1 MNETEVQ
8 FRTAT
13 FGGFQ
18 KQDVMIYIE
27 TASREHREK
36 LEELQRQLDE
46 AGAARASLEEELAAA
61 RAQSGEQEQELQ
73 RLREACAAAQA
84 EAADRDRALE
94 QARSDLAQVQAQLAG
109 AQAQA
114 AGLEAELAKA
124 SPAAEAYE
132 RIKDRTAGIELEAH
146 CRAQTVQAEA
156 EERVKRLQTDAEEWL
171 HKVWDGYGALR
182 AQVDAAIGRAQGEL
196 EQVNGLLRDVSGAL
210 SGQAEQL
217 ERLTEGYAAEAGHRP
232 PDPLP
237 LDGE

>member
-13 FGGFQ
+13 VGGFQ

-84 EAADRDRALE
+84 E
-94 QARSDLAQVQAQLAG
+94 
-109 AQAQA
+109 
-114 AGLEAELAKA
+114 GLHRIEPMLTEEELSVYRRGRNTHNNIPKNA
-124 SPAAEAYE
+124 SPAVYRASTGLESLFGYLYLKGEKA
-132 RIKDRTAGIELEAH
+132 RIDALFSVIWEGE
-146 CRAQTVQAEA
+146 QAE
-156 EERVKRLQTDAEEWL
+156 EEL
-171 HKVWDGYGALR
+171 
-182 AQVDAAIGRAQGEL
+182 
-196 EQVNGLLRDVSGAL
+196 
-210 SGQAEQL
+210 
-217 ERLTEGYAAEAGHRP
+217 
-232 PDPLP
+232 
-237 LDGE
+237 